1 MLTFIETQFPI
12 ARLSAEAYKERR
24 ANNSQTLT
32 GLGKWWGR
40 KPLILVRAS
49 ILGMLM
55 PASSDA
61 KKDREIFLQIL
72 TMDDAGAVQRWKPA
86 DRFSKSEL
94 MAVATPLQR
103 ETWEELDYRMNAV
116 RQRQLNLRA
125 EIKQLLKGDTPT
137 RPDNHLALETA
148 DREVLEAEEDLQA
161 LMDELQVSAFQRLSY
176 AERLTR
182 CERPENIDGP
192 TESAWTDINAHLGT
206 TATCL
211 SELIEQLGQRTFG
224 HTPRVG
230 DSFCGGGSIPFEAA
244 RIGCD
249 AFGSDLNPVA
259 GLLTW
264 ASLNLLGG
272 RQEVQEEVIR
282 VQAEALAAADQQ
294 VTAWG
299 IEHNDQGERAD
310 AYLYCVEVKP
320 EGCDYFIPLAP
331 SWLIGEKSKVVARWQ
346 RVPGSDRLEP
356 EIAVVS
362 DAELNL
368 YKDKKG
374 ATVVD
379 SRVVDPF
386 DATRSWSVESLRGP
400 EGLRHWSNDDTVP
413 RAGDVF
419 QERLYC
425 VRWVKTVI
433 RNGRPKEIRRYAAP
447 DAGDTAREVQV
458 LALLRERFTA
468 WQQEGFIPSKAIPDG
483 GAETDRLFRERGWTY
498 WHHLFTP
505 RQLLTHGL
513 LGECATS
520 LAESKAVKVGCL
532 LGLGRMANWN
542 SRLCR
547 WVADKSKE
555 GGSDTFSNQAL
566 NTLFTFSVRPLPKFK
581 TAWPVFSTAM
591 DSTNCA
597 ISKVIPADAR
607 DIHEMCDLW
616 ITDPPYADAVN
627 YHELGDFFLAWY
639 DKQLNDAF
647 PEWIPDARA
656 ELAVRGEGEDFRR
669 SMVDIYKNLARHMPD
684 NGSQMVMF
692 THQDPSVWADLG
704 MILWAAGLKATA
716 AWTVATE
723 YEAVGVKKGN
733 YVQGTVCLVLRKRIA
748 NEPGFLDEVYP
759 LVEDEVK
766 RQIASMQ
773 ALDEG
778 GEPNFNDADYQL
790 AAYAAAL
797 KVLTQYGNL
806 DGKDVEHEVF
816 AVRGK
821 GEKSDFQAVIERAL
835 GIACDTLIPRGLD
848 NAWRDL
854 SLVERYY
861 LRSLDIESRGERR
874 KGMYEEL
881 ARGFGVLDIRPL
893 LKSDKAN
900 GTRMF
905 TPTGLGASVMGQV
918 EGAQDAAPGLPAAR
932 GRASAAGPHSFAAAP
947 LRHLMFAVRET
958 AAADNSPEPGRQYLR
973 DTFGQGYWGKREG
986 FVNLLEW
993 LAALGNAEGMGEWE
1007 NDSEAARMLAGRL
1020 RNDHA

>member
-1 MLTFIETQFPI
+1 MSTFIETQFPI
-12 ARLSAEAYKERR
+12 ARLSAESYKERK

-32 GLGKWWGR
+32 RLGKWWGR

-61 KKDREIFLQIL
+61 KKDREIFLKIL
-72 TMDDAGAVQRWKPA
+72 TMDDDGTWSRCK
-86 DRFSKSEL
+86 DFSSSVPWRTVEG
-94 MAVATPLQR
+94 PSR
-103 ETWEELDYRMNAV
+103 EMFD
-116 RQRQLNLRA
+116 
-125 EIKQLLKGDTPT
+125 
-137 RPDNHLALETA
+137 ALT
-148 DREVLEAEEDLQA
+148 
-161 LMDELQVSAFQRLSY
+161 Y
-176 AERLTR
+176 AERIAY
-182 CERPENIDGP
+182 CDRPENVEGP
-192 TESAWTDINAHLGT
+192 SEAAWADINAHLGT
-206 TATCL
+206 TATRL
-211 SELIEQLGQRTFG
+211 AELVEQLGQRTFG

-244 RIGCD
+244 RIGCE

-272 RQEVQEEVIR
+272 GKEVQEEVMR
-282 VQAEALAAADQQ
+282 VQAEALAAADKQ

-299 IEHNDQGERAD
+299 IEHNAQGERAD

-331 SWLIGEKSKVVARWQ
+331 SWLIGEKSKVVARWK
-346 RVPGSDRLEP
+346 RVPGSDRLQP

-362 DAELNL
+362 DAELKL
-368 YKDKKG
+368 YKEKKG

-379 SRVVDPF
+379 SRVIDPF
-386 DATRSWSVESLRGP
+386 NAQRSWSVEALRGP
-400 EGLRHWSNDDTVP
+400 DGLRRWINDDVVP
-413 RAGDVF
+413 RTGDVF

-425 VRWVKTVI
+425 VRWVKTVVV
-433 RNGRPKEIRRYAAP
+433 NGKPKEVRRYAAP
-447 DAGDTAREVQV
+447 EADDLSREAQV
-458 LALLRERFTA
+458 LVLLRERFVD
-468 WQQEGFIPSKAIPDG
+468 WQREGFIPSMLVPESGD
-483 GAETDRLFRERGWTY
+483 ETARLYRERGWTH

-513 LGECATS
+513 L
-520 LAESKAVKVGCL
+520 AEIADRLSSSPTVRAAFL
-532 LGLGRMANWN
+532 LSLGRLANWD
-542 SRLCR
+542 SRLCQ
-547 WVADKSKE
+547 WMADSAHE
-555 GGSDTFSNQAL
+555 CTNYVFSNQAI
-566 NTLFTFSVRPLPKFK
+566 NTLFNFGMRPLSKLD
-581 TAWPVFSTAM
+581 TAWPIFTKTGTPRVHRGEV
-591 DSTNCA
+591 N
-597 ISKVIPADAR
+597 VADAR
-607 DIHEMCDLW
+607 DLTNTCDLW
-616 ITDPPYADAVN
+616 VTDPPYADAVN

-639 DKQLNDAF
+639 DKQLTKAF
-647 PEWIPDARA
+647 PEWTPDARA
-656 ELAVRGEGEDFRR
+656 ELAVRGDGEDFRR
-669 SMVDIYKNLARHMPD
+669 SMVEIYQNLARHMPD
-684 NGSQMVMF
+684 NGLQMVMF
-692 THQDPSVWADLG
+692 THQDPAVWADLG

-716 AWTVATE
+716 AWTISTE
-723 YEAVGVKKGN
+723 TEAVGIKKGN
-733 YVQGTVCLVLRKRIA
+733 YVQGTVCLVLRKRTSNA
-748 NEPGFLDEVYP
+748 PGFLDEVYP

-778 GEPNFNDADYQL
+778 EEPNFNDADYQL

-816 AVRGK
+816 AVRARDQ
-821 GEKSDFQAVIERAL
+821 KSDFQTVIERAL

-881 ARGFGVLDIRPL
+881 ARGFGVLDIKPL

-900 GTRMF
+900 GTRMY
-905 TPTGLGASVMGQV
+905 TPTGLAATVLVAAYAGNTVATGQL
-918 EGAQDAAPGLPAAR
+918 GTQSTR
-932 GRASAAGPHSFAAAP
+932 GRASASGPHPFAASP

-993 LAALGNAEGMGEWE
+993 LAALGNAQGMSEWVA
-1007 NDSEAARMLAGRL
+1007 DSEAARMLAGRL

>member
-1 MLTFIETQFPI
+1 MPTFIETQFPI
-12 ARLSAEAYKERR
+12 ARLSAEAYKERK

-32 GLGKWWGR
+32 RLGKWWGR

-55 PASSDA
+55 PASHDA
-61 KKDREIFLQIL
+61 KKDREIFLKIL
-72 TMDDAGAVQRWKPA
+72 TMDDDGAVQRWKPEE
-86 DRFSKSEL
+86 RFGFSEL
-94 MAVATPLQR
+94 MSVASPLQQECWHVLNR
-103 ETWEELDYRMNAV
+103 RVDAALQN
-116 RQRQLNLRA
+116 QLTLRTA
-125 EIKQLLKGDTPT
+125 AKQSPKGDEQAKATAQ
-137 RPDNHLALETA
+137 LAVQAA
-148 DREVLEAEEDLQA
+148 DQEVIDAEQARQA
-161 LMDELQVSAFQRLSY
+161 LMAELQVCAFQRLSY
-176 AERLTR
+176 TERLTR
-182 CERPENIDGP
+182 CERPENVEGP
-192 TESAWTDINAHLGT
+192 SEEAWADINAHLGT
-206 TATCL
+206 TATKL
-211 SELIEQLGQRTFG
+211 SELIEQLGQRTYG

-244 RIGCD
+244 RIGCE

-272 RQEVQEEVIR
+272 GPAVQEEVMR
-282 VQAEALAAADQQ
+282 VQAQALAAADRQ
-294 VTAWG
+294 VTEWG
-299 IEHNDQGERAD
+299 IEHNEQGERAD

-346 RVPGSDRLEP
+346 RVAGSDRLQP

-362 DAELNL
+362 DAELKL
-368 YKDKKG
+368 YKEKKG
-374 ATVVD
+374 ATVAD
-379 SRVVDPF
+379 SRVIDPF
-386 DATRSWSVESLRGP
+386 NASRSWSVESLRGP
-400 EGLRHWSNDDTVP
+400 DGLRRWSNDDTVP

-425 VRWVKTVI
+425 IRWVKTVM
-433 RNGRPKEIRRYAAP
+433 RNGKPKEIRRYAAP
-447 DAGDTAREVQV
+447 DAADLTREAQV
-458 LALLRERFTA
+458 MGLLHERFSA
-468 WQQEGFIPSKAIPDG
+468 WQREGFIPSKVIPEG
-483 GAETDRLFRERGWTY
+483 GAETTRLFRERGWTH

-513 LGECATS
+513 LSKYSCELEA
-520 LAESKAVKVGCL
+520 SKAAQVGCL
-532 LGLGRMANWN
+532 LGLGRIANWN

-547 WVADKSKE
+547 WRPDPAGE
-555 GGSDTFSNQAL
+555 GVLDVFSNQAL
-566 NTLFTFSVRPLPKFK
+566 NTLYNYGNRGLQKLG
-581 TAWPVFSTAM
+581 TAWFVNFQNLVLTSSNGTIN
-591 DSTNCA
+591 DQ
-597 ISKVIPADAR
+597 DAR
-607 DIHEMCDLW
+607 DLRTSCDLW

-639 DKQLNDAF
+639 DKPLTQTF
-647 PEWIPDARA
+647 PDWTPDARA
-656 ELAVRGEGEDFRR
+656 ELAVRGSGEDFRR
-669 SMVDIYKNLARHMPD
+669 SMVEIYSNLARHMPD
-684 NGSQMVMF
+684 NGLQMVMF
-692 THQDPSVWADLG
+692 THQNPAVWADLG

-716 AWTVATE
+716 AWTISTE
-723 YEAVGVKKGN
+723 TEAVGLKKGN
-733 YVQGTVCLVLRKRIA
+733 YVQGTVCLVLRKRVG

-766 RQIASMQ
+766 HQIVSMQ
-773 ALDEG
+773 ALDES

-816 AVRGK
+816 AVRSK
-821 GEKSDFQAVIERAL
+821 GEKSDFQTVIERAL

-854 SLVERYY
+854 NLVERYY

-881 ARGFGVLDIRPL
+881 ARGFGVLDIKPL

-900 GTRMF
+900 GTRVA
-905 TPTGLGASVMGQV
+905 TPTGLAASVLGQV
-918 EGAQDAAPGLPAAR
+918 AGAQVAAGLPAAR
-932 GRASAAGPHSFAAAP
+932 GRAAAAGPHPFAAAP
-947 LRHLMFAVRET
+947 LRHLLFAVRET

-986 FVNLLEW
+986 FVHLLDW
-993 LAALGNAEGMGEWE
+993 LAALGNAEGMQEWAA
-1007 NDSEAARMLAGRL
+1007 DSEAARMLAGRL

>member
-1 MLTFIETQFPI
+1 MPTFIETQFPI
-12 ARLSAEAYKERR
+12 ARLSAEAYKERK
-24 ANNSQTLT
+24 ANNGQTLT
-32 GLGKWWGR
+32 RLGKWWGR

-55 PASSDA
+55 PASADP
-61 KKDREIFLQIL
+61 KKDREIFLKIL
-72 TMDDAGAVQRWKPA
+72 TMDDDG
-86 DRFSKSEL
+86 
-94 MAVATPLQR
+94 
-103 ETWEELDYRMNAV
+103 TW
-116 RQRQLNLRA
+116 LRC
-125 EIKQLLKGDTPT
+125 KDTSSSVPWRNDIGPSRT
-137 RPDNHLALETA
+137 MFDAMT
-148 DREVLEAEEDLQA
+148 
-161 LMDELQVSAFQRLSY
+161 Y
-176 AERLTR
+176 AERISY
-182 CERPENIDGP
+182 CDRPENVDGP
-192 TESAWTDINAHLGT
+192 SEATWADINAHLGT
-206 TATCL
+206 TATKL
-211 SELIEQLGQRTFG
+211 QELVEQLGQRTFG

-230 DSFCGGGSIPFEAA
+230 DSFSGGGSIPFEAA
-244 RIGCD
+244 RIGCE

-272 RQEVQEEVIR
+272 GKAVQEEVMR
-282 VQAEALAAADQQ
+282 VQAQALAAADAQ

-331 SWLIGEKSKVVARWQ
+331 SWLIGEKSKVVARWH
-346 RVPGSDRLEP
+346 RVPGSDRLQP
-356 EIAVVS
+356 EVLVVD
-362 DAELNL
+362 DAELKL
-368 YKDKKG
+368 YKEKKG

-379 SRVVDPF
+379 GRVVDPF
-386 DATRSWSVESLRGP
+386 DASRSWSIESLRGP
-400 EGLRHWSNDDTVP
+400 DGLRRWSAADVGP

-433 RNGRPKEIRRYAAP
+433 RNGKPKEVRRYAAP
-447 DAGDTAREVQV
+447 DAADLAREVNV
-458 LALLRERFTA
+458 LALLGERFEA
-468 WQQEGFIPSKAIPDG
+468 WRREGFIPSRAIPEQ
-483 GAETDRLFRERGWTY
+483 GAETDRLFRERGWTH
-498 WHHLFTP
+498 WHQLFTP

-513 LGECATS
+513 LAE
-520 LAESKAVKVGCL
+520 LAFQRAGSKAAKVGCL
-532 LGLGRMANWN
+532 LGLGRMANWD
-542 SRLCR
+542 SR
-547 WVADKSKE
+547 
-555 GGSDTFSNQAL
+555 GSAWMWHGSNEKGDQTFNNQAL
-566 NTLFTFSVRPLPKFK
+566 NTLVSYSGRALEKIGPTFQLLEGASPITV
-581 TAWPVFSTAM
+581 ASTCR
-591 DSTNCA
+591 TQ
-597 ISKVIPADAR
+597 VVDAR
-607 DIHEMCDLW
+607 DLTNACDLW

-639 DKQLNDAF
+639 DKQLTKAF
-647 PEWIPDARA
+647 PEWTPDARA
-656 ELAVRGEGEDFRR
+656 ELAVRGDGDDFRR
-669 SMVDIYKNLARHMPD
+669 SMVEIYKNLARHMPD
-684 NGSQMVMF
+684 NGLQMVMF
-692 THQDPSVWADLG
+692 THQDPAVWADLG

-716 AWTVATE
+716 AWTISTE
-723 YEAVGVKKGN
+723 TDAVGIKKGN
-733 YVQGTVCLVLRKRIA
+733 YVQGTVCLVLRKRSA

-766 RQIASMQ
+766 HQIASMQ

-816 AVRGK
+816 AVRPK
-821 GEKSDFQAVIERAL
+821 GVKSDFQTVIERAL

-881 ARGFGVLDIRPL
+881 ARGFGITDIKPL

-905 TPTGLGASVMGQV
+905 TPTGLAASVLGAP
-918 EGAQDAAPGLPAAR
+918 EGAQANATGLPAAR
-932 GRASAAGPHSFAAAP
+932 GRAAASGPHPFAAAP

-973 DTFGQGYWGKREG
+973 DTFGQAYWGKREG

-993 LAALGNAEGMGEWE
+993 LAALGNAQGMGEWVA
-1007 NDSEAARMLAGRL
+1007 DSEAARMLAGRL

>member
-1 MLTFIETQFPI
+1 MPTFIETQFPI
-12 ARLSAEAYKERR
+12 ARLSAESYKERK
-24 ANNSQTLT
+24 ANNGQTLT
-32 GLGKWWGR
+32 RLGKWWGR

-61 KKDREIFLQIL
+61 KKDREIFLKIL
-72 TMDDAGAVQRWKPA
+72 TMDDDGTWQRVKAEGASAPWRNEDTHISRTAFDALPYA
-86 DRFSKSEL
+86 DR
-94 MAVATPLQR
+94 
-103 ETWEELDYRMNAV
+103 
-116 RQRQLNLRA
+116 LR
-125 EIKQLLKGDTPT
+125 
-137 RPDNHLALETA
+137 
-148 DREVLEAEEDLQA
+148 
-161 LMDELQVSAFQRLSY
+161 Y
-176 AERLTR
+176 
-182 CERPENIDGP
+182 CERPENIEGP
-192 TESAWTDINAHLGT
+192 SDSAWAKINAHLGT

-211 SELIEQLGQRTFG
+211 TELVEQLGQRTFG

-244 RIGCD
+244 RIGCE

-272 RQEVQEEVIR
+272 GKAVQDEVMR
-282 VQAEALAAADQQ
+282 VQAEALAAADRQ
-294 VTAWG
+294 VTEWG
-299 IEHNDQGERAD
+299 IEHNAQGERAD
-310 AYLYCVEVKP
+310 AYLYCVEAKP

-331 SWLIGEKSKVVARWQ
+331 SWLIGEKSKVVARWL
-346 RVPGSDRLEP
+346 RVDGGDSLTP

-362 DAELNL
+362 DDELKR
-368 YKDKKG
+368 YKEKQG

-386 DATRSWSVESLRGP
+386 DTTRTWSVEALRGP
-400 EGLRHWSNDDTVP
+400 DGLRRWSNEDIVP
-413 RAGDVF
+413 RPGDVF

-425 VRWVKTVI
+425 IRWVKTVI
-433 RNGRPKEIRRYAAP
+433 RNGKPKEVRRYAAP
-447 DAGDTAREVQV
+447 DTVDLAREAKV
-458 LALLRERFTA
+458 LELLSERFA
-468 WQQEGFIPSKAIPDG
+468 DWQREGFIPSKVIPECG
-483 GAETDRLFRERGWTY
+483 VETARLYRERGWTH

-505 RQLLTHGL
+505 RQLLTHG
-513 LGECATS
+513 T
-520 LAESKAVKVGCL
+520 LAELCSRLTQRRELHVACM
-532 LGLGRMANWN
+532 LGLGRMANWD
-542 SRLCR
+542 SRLSS

-555 GGSDTFSNQAL
+555 GGSHTFINQAL
-566 NTLFTFSVRPLPKFK
+566 NTLFNYSIRPLPKYD
-581 TAWPVFSTAM
+581 TAWPVVLGVSTAFPDRRSSVM
-591 DSTNCA
+591 P
-597 ISKVIPADAR
+597 IDAR
-607 DIHEMCDLW
+607 DLRETCDLW

-639 DKQLNDAF
+639 DKQLAKAF
-647 PEWIPDARA
+647 PEWTPDARA
-656 ELAVRGEGEDFRR
+656 ELAVRGDGEDFRR
-669 SMVDIYKNLARHMPD
+669 SMVEIYKNLTRHMPD
-684 NGSQMVMF
+684 KGLQMVMF
-692 THQDPSVWADLG
+692 THQNPAVWADLG

-716 AWTVATE
+716 AWTISTE
-723 YEAVGVKKGN
+723 TEAGGIKKGN
-733 YVQGTVCLVLRKRIA
+733 YVQGTVCLVLRKRTA

-816 AVRGK
+816 AVRAK
-821 GEKSDFQAVIERAL
+821 NEKSDFQIVIERAL
-835 GIACDTLIPRGLD
+835 GIACDTLVPRGLD
-848 NAWRDL
+848 NGWREL

-861 LRSLDIESRGERR
+861 LRALDIESRGERR

-881 ARGFGVLDIRPL
+881 ARGFGVTNIKPL

-900 GTRMF
+900 GARMF
-905 TPTGLGASVMGQV
+905 TPSGLAASLLGPIQGVEADNATLSTG
-918 EGAQDAAPGLPAAR
+918 R
-932 GRASAAGPHSFAAAP
+932 GRAGTAGPHPYAAAP
-947 LRHLMFAVRET
+947 LRHLMFAIRET
-958 AAADNSPEPGRQYLR
+958 SAADNSPEPGRQYLR

-986 FVNLLEW
+986 FVFLLEW
-993 LAALGNAEGMGEWE
+993 LAALGNAEGMNEWIS
-1007 NDSEAARMLAGRL
+1007 DSEAARILAGRL

>member
-1 MLTFIETQFPI
+1 MPTFIETQFPI
-12 ARLSAEAYKERR
+12 ARLSAEAYKERK
-24 ANNSQTLT
+24 ANNGQTLT
-32 GLGKWWGR
+32 RLGKWWGR

-55 PASSDA
+55 PASADA
-61 KKDREIFLQIL
+61 KKDREIFLKIL
-72 TMDDAGAVQRWKPA
+72 TMDDDGTWQRCKGDIPAAAWREAASPEIQQEYFGARGLKQGLSDEEKEGLFTQIWDALSPEQQQALDAQRMRPIP
-86 DRFSKSEL
+86 D
-94 MAVATPLQR
+94 
-103 ETWEELDYRMNAV
+103 
-116 RQRQLNLRA
+116 RA
-125 EIKQLLKGDTPT
+125 EFE
-137 RPDNHLALETA
+137 ALP
-148 DREVLEAEEDLQA
+148 
-161 LMDELQVSAFQRLSY
+161 Y
-176 AERLTR
+176 AERLVH
-182 CERPENIDGP
+182 CERPENTEGP
-192 TESAWTDINAHLGT
+192 SSAAWADINAHLGT
-206 TATCL
+206 TATKL
-211 SELIEQLGQRTFG
+211 SELVDQLGQRSFG

-230 DSFCGGGSIPFEAA
+230 DSFSGGGSIPFEAA
-244 RIGCD
+244 RIGCE

-272 RQEVQEEVIR
+272 GQAVQEEVMR
-282 VQAEALAAADQQ
+282 VQAQALAAADAQ

-331 SWLIGEKSKVVARWQ
+331 SWLIGEKSKVVARWH
-346 RVPGSDRLEP
+346 RVPGSDRLRP
-356 EIAVVS
+356 EVVEVA
-362 DAELNL
+362 DAELKL

-379 SRVVDPF
+379 GRVVDPF
-386 DATRSWSVESLRGP
+386 DPSRSWSIESLRGP
-400 EGLRHWSNDDTVP
+400 DGLRRWSPDDVVP

-433 RNGRPKEIRRYAAP
+433 RNGKPKEVRRYAAP
-447 DAGDTAREVQV
+447 DQGDVTREAKV
-458 LALLRERFTA
+458 LTLLRERFTE
-468 WQQEGFIPSKAIPDG
+468 WQCDGLIPSRAIPVDG
-483 GAETDRLFRERGWTY
+483 EKTEEPIRTRGWTY
-498 WHHLFTP
+498 WHHLFSP

-513 LGECATS
+513 I
-520 LAESKAVKVGCL
+520 AERSREISASKAVRVGCL
-532 LGLGRMANWN
+532 LGLGRMANWD
-542 SRLCR
+542 SRLCQ
-547 WVADKSKE
+547 WLSDKANEK
-555 GGSDTFSNQAL
+555 GSHVFANQAL
-566 NTLFTFSVRPLPKFK
+566 NPIFSYSVRPLSKWD
-581 TAWPVFSTAM
+581 TAWPIVTSQTIQSEVYFGRVK
-591 DSTNCA
+591 
-597 ISKVIPADAR
+597 IADAR
-607 DIHEMCDLW
+607 DLNEVCDLW
-616 ITDPPYADAVN
+616 ITDPPYADAIN

-639 DKQLNDAF
+639 DKQLAQAF
-647 PEWIPDARA
+647 PEWTPDARA
-656 ELAVRGEGEDFRR
+656 ELAVRGDGDDFRR
-669 SMVDIYKNLARHMPD
+669 AMVEIYKNLARHMPD
-684 NGSQMVMF
+684 NGLQMVMF
-692 THQDPSVWADLG
+692 THQDPAVWADLG

-716 AWTVATE
+716 AWTISTE
-723 YEAVGVKKGN
+723 TDAVGIKKGN
-733 YVQGTVCLVLRKRIA
+733 YVQGTVCLVLRKRVA

-773 ALDEG
+773 ALDDG
-778 GEPNFNDADYQL
+778 GESNFNDADYQL

-816 AVRGK
+816 AVRPK
-821 GEKSDFQAVIERAL
+821 GVKSDFQTVIERAL

-881 ARGFGVLDIRPL
+881 ARGFGITDIKPL

-905 TPTGLGASVMGQV
+905 TPTGLAASVLGAP
-918 EGAQDAAPGLPAAR
+918 EGAQANATGLPAAR
-932 GRASAAGPHSFAAAP
+932 GRTAASGPHPFAAAP

-973 DTFGQGYWGKREG
+973 DTFGQAYWGKREG

-993 LAALGNAEGMGEWE
+993 LAALGNAQGMTEWVA
-1007 NDSEAARMLAGRL
+1007 DSEAARMLAGRL

>member
-1 MLTFIETQFPI
+1 MPTFIETQFPI
-12 ARLSAEAYKERR
+12 ARLSAESYKERK
-24 ANNSQTLT
+24 AGASQTLT

-55 PASSDA
+55 PASNDA
-61 KKDREIFLQIL
+61 KKDREIFLKIL
-72 TMDDAGAVQRWKPA
+72 TMDDDGTWQRCKGEIPAAAWREAAAPEVQDEYFGARGLKQGMSDEEKEAVFALIWDALSLEQQQALDAQRLRPIP
-86 DRFSKSEL
+86 D
-94 MAVATPLQR
+94 
-103 ETWEELDYRMNAV
+103 
-116 RQRQLNLRA
+116 RA
-125 EIKQLLKGDTPT
+125 EFE
-137 RPDNHLALETA
+137 ALT
-148 DREVLEAEEDLQA
+148 
-161 LMDELQVSAFQRLSY
+161 Y
-176 AERLTR
+176 AERLVH
-182 CERPENIDGP
+182 CERPENIEGP
-192 TESAWTDINAHLGT
+192 SPTAWGDINAHLGT
-206 TATCL
+206 TASCL
-211 SELIEQLGQRTFG
+211 SELIAQLGQRTYG

-244 RIGCD
+244 RIGCE

-272 RQEVQEEVIR
+272 GAAVQDDVRR
-282 VQAEALAAADQQ
+282 VQGQVFAAADQQ
-294 VTAWG
+294 ITDWG
-299 IEHNDQGERAD
+299 IEHNDRGERAE
-310 AYLYCVEVKP
+310 AFLYCVEVKP
-320 EGCDYFIPLAP
+320 EGCDYYIPLAP
-331 SWLIGEKSKVVARWQ
+331 SWVVAEKYNMVALWT
-346 RVPGSDRLEP
+346 RVDNADRLTP
-356 EIAVVS
+356 EVLAVS
-362 DAELNL
+362 DAEFKL
-368 YKDKKG
+368 YKDKKS
-374 ATVVD
+374 ATMVD
-379 SRVVDPF
+379 GRVVDPF
-386 DATRSWSVESLRGP
+386 NPSRTWSVEALRGTD
-400 EGLRHWSNDDTVP
+400 GLRRWTNDDVVP

-425 VRWVKTVI
+425 IRWAKTVM
-433 RNGRPKEIRRYAAP
+433 RNGKPKLVRRYAAP
-447 DAGDTAREVQV
+447 DAADMARETNV
-458 LALLRERFTA
+458 LTLLHERFVD
-468 WQQEGFIPSKAIPDG
+468 WQREGFIPSKVMPVDG
-483 GAETDRLFRERGWTY
+483 DKTDEPIRTRGWTH

-505 RQLLTHGL
+505 RQLLMHGL
-513 LGECATS
+513 VFS
-520 LAESKAVKVGCL
+520 LAVERNNTHAVRAAFMIGMASSSDWSSK
-532 LGLGRMANWN
+532 
-542 SRLCR
+542 LCR
-547 WVADKSKE
+547 WTPQLARS
-555 GGSDTFSNQAL
+555 GGIGASVQTFYNQAL
-566 NTLFTFSVRPLPKFK
+566 NTLFTWANRPFEGVKFAVSLKKTSVQRIDSPSVVRP
-581 TAWPVFSTAM
+581 
-591 DSTNCA
+591 
-597 ISKVIPADAR
+597 IDAR
-607 DIHEMCDLW
+607 DLDQICDLW

-627 YHELGDFFLAWY
+627 YHELSDYFLAWY
-639 DKQLNDAF
+639 DKQLCRTF
-647 PEWIPDARA
+647 PEWTADSRA
-656 ELAVRGEGEDFRR
+656 ELAVRGDGEDFRR
-669 SMVDIYKNLARHMPD
+669 SMVEIYKNLARHMPD
-684 NGSQMVMF
+684 NGLQMVMF
-692 THQDPSVWADLG
+692 THQDPAVWADLG

-716 AWTVATE
+716 AWTISTE
-723 YEAVGVKKGN
+723 TEAVGIKKGN
-733 YVQGTVCLVLRKRIA
+733 YVQGTVCLVLRKRVA

-821 GEKSDFQAVIERAL
+821 GEKSDFQTVIERAL

-854 SLVERYY
+854 TLVERYY

-881 ARGFGVLDIRPL
+881 ARGFGVLDIKPL

-900 GTRMF
+900 GTRVA
-905 TPTGLGASVMGQV
+905 TPSGLAATVLVAAHAGDTGATGQLGTQST
-918 EGAQDAAPGLPAAR
+918 R
-932 GRASAAGPHSFAAAP
+932 GRASASGPHPFAASP

-993 LAALGNAEGMGEWE
+993 LAALGNAEGMQEWAA
-1007 NDSEAARMLAGRL
+1007 DSEAARMLAGRL